1 MAGIKGK
8 SGRRPTMRTIKQ
20 VLAEALESNAQA
32 MIDKAV
38 KMALAGDKDMLK
50 SLIEWGVGKP
60 KATTE
65 ITGRLDMGISA
76 GELNKQLAEQSAEDA
91 ELLDSIELEALPM
104 PAPEQPTGQ
113 AATQKPA
120 ALPYKVVDDSGSL
133 IAFRR

>member
-1 MAGIKGK
+1 MAGVKGR
-8 SGRRPTMRTIKQ
+8 SGRRPMMRTIKQ
-20 VLAEALESNAQA
+20 VLAEALELNSREL
-32 MIDKAV
+32 IDKAV

-60 KATTE
+60 KQSTE
-65 ITGRLDMGISA
+65 VTGRLDLGLSA

-104 PAPEQPTGQ
+104 PAPEQQPDP
-113 AATQKPA
+113 KPVR
-120 ALPYKVVDDSGSL
+120 YVDDSGDL